1 MAALEHWLP
10 QAVLDSPEYVTART
24 HRSVG
29 APHNERQ
36 EFLGDALLGLIVSEH
51 LYERFPDLSE
61 GELTRLRSHLVCRTM
76 LNALACKAGLD
87 EALIVDPRQPLPPR
101 ARRAMAGNALE
112 AVVAAVYQVSGLK
125 AARAFVMRLYGSE
138 WSELPAPESL
148 RSAKA
153 QLQELLA
160 AHQHERPHYALLE
173 EDAERSPR
181 FKVAC
186 EVPSLALRTV
196 GAGERVRE
204 AEQDAAL
211 AALAEIRRQRPAWTT

>member
-1 MAALEHWLP
+1 MEALERWLP
-10 QAVLDSPEYVTART
+10 QAVLDSPEYATART
-24 HRSVG
+24 HRGAG

-76 LNALACKAGLD
+76 LSALAHKIRLD
-87 EALIVDPRQPLPPR
+87 EALIVDPRQPLPAR

-112 AVVAAVYQVSGLK
+112 AVVAAVYQVGGLEE
-125 AARAFVMRLYGSE
+125 ARAFVVRVYGPE
-138 WSELPAPESL
+138 LSELPAPESL

-160 AHQHERPHYALLE
+160 AHRHERPRYAVLE
-173 EDAERSPR
+173 EQAGRTPR
-181 FKVAC
+181 FKVEC
-186 EVPSLALRTV
+186 EVPSLSLRTI

-204 AEQDAAL
+204 AEQDAAA
-211 AALAEIRRQRPAWTT
+211 AALAEIQRQRPAWTA

>member
-1 MAALEHWLP
+1 MAALERWLP
-10 QAVLDSPEYVTART
+10 QAVLDSPEYATACT
-24 HRSVG
+24 HRSAG

-76 LNALACKAGLD
+76 LNALARKAQLS
-87 EALIVDPRQPLPPR
+87 EVLVVDPRQPLPAR
-101 ARRAMAGNALE
+101 ARRALAGNALE
-112 AVVAAVYQVSGLK
+112 AVVAAVYQVSGLQ
-125 AARAFVMRLYGSE
+125 AARAFVLRLYGAE
-138 WSELPAPESL
+138 LDNLPAPEAL

-160 AHQHERPHYALLE
+160 AHQRERPHYALLE
-173 EDAERSPR
+173 EHAERTPR

-196 GAGERVRE
+196 GSGERIRE
-204 AEQDAAL
+204 AEQDAAA
-211 AALAEIRRQRPAWTT
+211 AALAKIRRQHPVWTA